1 MPFIVCIMDFLNLSS
16 STTTKKKIPFGEID
30 LLTFSHSPLIH
41 NPFLS
46 ISYGVPVLCDPLR
59 AIALDRETLETRV
72 PGGGLLQ
79 RQVPST
85 GN

>member
-16 STTTKKKIPFGEID
+16 WTAKKKIPFGEID

-46 ISYGVPVLCDPLR
+46 ISYGLPVLCDPLR

-72 PGGGLLQ
+72 PGGLLQ